1 MKKNHV
7 RGIVIHL
14 ADNTNTYAL
23 AERMSQFHADI
34 IERRLQKSCLP
45 TEQKIH
51 IIDKI
56 TDSLKLREAD
66 GIIK

>member
-1 MKKNHV
+1 MRKNHV

-14 ADNTNTYAL
+14 ADNINTNAL
-23 AERMSQFHADI
+23 AERVSQFHADI

-45 TEQKIH
+45 SEQKIQ

-56 TDSLKLREAD
+56 TASLKLREAD
-66 GIIK
+66 GIIN